1 MLGNQTTYIPTF
13 QKEHTMNTTNRFL
26 LIVILALTLLFA
38 SSNTAQSQTSQ
49 STFCDGQWHLNT
61 ETLVEEMTEV
71 ILGRLY
77 LYTNRDGERQYAGA
91 CGADL
96 YFSCEE
102 RIQSLVEIM
111 IYEARV
117 KGIDPWVAAAMTWKE
132 TRFNPFVISTRG
144 ARGVVQLHPRNSRF
158 NHIRFVHGSDSYRNA
173 CKRQLGFCQEEVIS
187 EGFSLLSDSRSRCG
201 GDLASALTMYNTGKC
216 THEVNYANIILDDS
230 NRMRGVERLLAKV
243 RIYGTYLRRYCGGYE
258 TNRC

>member
-1 MLGNQTTYIPTF
+1 
-13 QKEHTMNTTNRFL
+13 MNATNRFL
-26 LIVILALTLLFA
+26 LIVICAVTLLFA
-38 SSNTAQSQTSQ
+38 SNTAKSQVPSQ
-49 STFCDGQWHLNT
+49 ATFCDGQWHLNT

-96 YFSCEE
+96 YFTCEE

-132 TRFNPFVISTRG
+132 TRFNPFVISSKG

-158 NHIRFVHGSDSYRNA
+158 NHVRFIHGSDAYRNS
-173 CKRQLGFCQEEVIS
+173 CKRLLGFCQEEVIS
-187 EGFSLLSDSRSRCG
+187 EGFAMLSDARTRCG
-201 GDLASALTMYNTGKC
+201 GDIESALTMYNTGRC
-216 THEVNYANIILDDS
+216 THQVRYATEVIRDS
-230 NRMRGVERLLAKV
+230 EKMRTSERLMAKV
-243 RIYGTYLRRYCGGYE
+243 RLYGVYLRTFCGYRSD
-258 TNRC
+258 RC